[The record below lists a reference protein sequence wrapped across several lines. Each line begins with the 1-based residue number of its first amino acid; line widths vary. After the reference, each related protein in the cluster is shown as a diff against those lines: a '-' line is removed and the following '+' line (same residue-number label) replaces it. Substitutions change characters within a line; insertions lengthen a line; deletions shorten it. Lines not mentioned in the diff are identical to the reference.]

1 MNKKLNILIVTYF
14 FPPQNAIA
22 AQRPL
27 SWAKYWSR
35 DGHDVDV
42 LTTPKDFYGES
53 THTDN
58 YKVYEI
64 EISETYNR
72 LRNWYHKNFK
82 KEVSSSSATGNNNK
96 SSQLKKWLLSRG
108 LSTSTRMPD
117 PSDLWIANALAWAKS
132 QNKKWD
138 IVISSFGPYSTHI
151 IAHNLRVN
159 GYAKKWCADYRDL
172 WTDSEI
178 YQGFPIIKN
187 FETLLEK
194 TLMRDADIISLDS
207 ESKVAYFKQ
216 KYRNK
221 IILVSNGFDAEE
233 IDNLP
238 KEKFNFNTGK
248 KIISYTGSI
257 YSGLRDPKPLF
268 EYIRNNPI
276 FEYEVHFYGQNVE
289 ILKSEILGIEDKVKI
304 HGMVEREDALRIQR
318 DSDILLYLESEK
330 NNLEGVIPGKLYEY
344 IYSSTPILAVGITD
358 KGDAGALIKKTGGIC
373 FGGDE
378 FKFSGQVGENPTIRK
393 FSRKEIALD
402 FLVSITSESY
412 NQK

>member
-53 THTDN
+53 IYNEN
-58 YKVYEI
+58 YKVHEV
-64 EISETYNR
+64 EISEIYNK

-82 KEVSSSSATGNNNK
+82 KEVSSSPTVDNNKK
-96 SSQLKKWLLSRG
+96 SSQFKKWLLSRG

-117 PSDLWIANALAWAKS
+117 PSDLWIANALSWAKS

-138 IVISSFGPYSTHI
+138 IVISTFGPYSTHI
-151 IAHNLRVN
+151 IAQNLRVS
-159 GYAKKWCADYRDL
+159 GYAKKWCADYRDF

-178 YQGFPIIKN
+178 YPGLPIIRN
-187 FETLLEK
+187 IEALLEK

-216 KYRNK
+216 KYRNR
-221 IILVSNGFDAEE
+221 IILVPNGFDAEE

-238 KEKFNFNTGK
+238 KEKFNFNTDK

-257 YSGLRDPKPLF
+257 YPGLRDPKTLF
-268 EYIRNNPI
+268 DYIRKNSA
-276 FEYEVHFYGQNVE
+276 FEFEVHFFGQNVE
-289 ILKSEILGIEDKVKI
+289 ILKREIIDIQDKVKI

-344 IYSSTPILAVGITD
+344 IYSRTPILAVGISD
-358 KGDAGALIKKTGGIC
+358 KGNAGMLIKKNGGIC
-373 FGGDE
+373 QIEELNKLRVKSSVDE
-378 FKFSGQVGENPTIRK
+378 SVLQY
-393 FSRKEIALD
+393 SREKIAKSL
-402 FLVSITSESY
+402 LRELTP
-412 NQK
+412 